1 MRGVKNLIYII
12 FFLLVVSVSFCA
24 QQFPTVW
31 IRPPYYTKT
40 EADERFVNV
49 EGDIMQGN
57 LDMNLFNITNVKYL
71 SVQTISST
79 TVSGDLDVTNT
90 FRVGGGF
97 GSGGLTIYPNGTIM
111 TNGDIVFSGDISTV
125 NVTNYNITGN
135 MTPSLD
141 AEYTIGNA
149 TRRWKEIWFYDKI
162 YDYNTTFFIDLNDP
176 IQSLYAAGA
185 LYQRGGQLVIDVDNI
200 VNYAVTSLNG
210 FVGSVDILGNS
221 PITVSS
227 SNNQITIGLQY
238 DSNTLDVGANGLY
251 VIDKYVDITGDTM
264 QGILNMGGYRIVN
277 LGEPIDDSDATTKYY
292 VDTLISGLEITYFF
306 TNESSGVNTYYI
318 MDPTRRVQATLVFG
332 PFSTGTGQFVVGFI
346 THNTTI
352 PKILHKGVHLAH
364 ILAYKDGT
372 KPVYIYWKL
381 YERLSNGTEIL
392 IMTSETSVELTT
404 ERQPFDLPAVLD
416 DDYILSD
423 GSELVLKIFA
433 DVEQTGSDV
442 YIYID
447 TGNESNSYFSVKV
460 PSIEFKQIFVPYE
473 GAVKNVSLGN
483 YSLSASE
490 LTASKINVESGSTN
504 YSFYISGSNLKLDYG
519 TSNIFY
525 YDTNLA
531 SLTVSKKL
539 TMKNALDLFVNPIVN
554 VKYMH
559 ISSFTSPPCSGPGCL
574 WVLQNPDDPAADFL
588 VWAYKSGDHRHIF
601 LTPAAENLNMS
612 DLNIT
617 DVNSINIGDIL
628 LRTGIATN
636 YLAIRLPDDSGFA
649 NVQASI
655 GAFYSHVWSPALKYG
670 GDINIMTTSGSNG
683 NLIFST
689 NGTEVMRITESGNV
703 GIGTTSPSYKLHII
717 TPGSGTTGLMIEA
730 PDSYGSWLS
739 FKNTDR
745 RWDIGIDSS
754 EKFRIADHTGNT
766 YPLIIEPGTP
776 TNTLYLDSS
785 GNIGIGTNSPSYEL
799 DVSGSIHST
808 GTIYANSIVH
818 DDRIFTVGN
827 ENNLLGVS
835 FLSPNPFGFA
845 SVYKVEYYNATAG
858 TWVDITN
865 DYNWQYLTDLKATE
879 IAVNEFEANSDNT
892 YRFWIDTGT
901 SYRFITYI
909 VMFARHIYYLKS
921 VKVESSS
928 YSDFSSDVNT
938 RLDWSGSVWH
948 WDQISLWRLSS
959 HTADDRYV
967 RITITVNVGTSAP
980 KFREFM
986 AISKGD
992 IYSVME
998 GYLPFDWDYNKNV
1011 FLSGSLGV
1019 GTASPSYTLDVN
1031 GTLGTS
1037 GNIYP
1042 GGSIIFPDDL
1052 PAAIKFP
1059 SSTQGFHIENLNG
1072 KFRIVRTGV
1081 DYAISINGTDKLLGI
1096 WNDKPE
1102 FTVDISGE
1110 TAVRGNLI
1118 FPVANS
1124 RIEAKQNFT
1133 IRLDRDYEGDYY
1145 FIITRSDLMPIFT
1158 VSEAGVV
1165 EASKLTDINDNTYY
1179 VDPSASPSAILAGKV
1194 GIQTTS
1200 PNGVLHVY
1208 EPSGGTTIEVESASG
1223 YWPEIVFAI
1232 AGTNKGLIGVSSNSP
1247 NLFYIKTWD
1256 GSDWIENAY
1265 FDYTGGSHFNR
1276 INGLNPNWIGMSIN
1290 KGNDA
1295 VLPRVWL
1302 GPSTSVTITAFED
1315 NTYVFVNGDYKATL
1329 NAGESTTITLNNG
1342 DILTCS
1348 RPCSAGGGD
1357 PFIVP
1362 VPISWAGYNFA
1373 TFVDRK
1379 DPQYLY
1385 IYAPFSHANC
1395 KIYNGTT
1402 LATTLSIDKGTAIS
1416 YSGNFDNDWPMYI
1429 ECDAPVLVFKKAN
1442 GADAI
1447 PLYPCSYELY
1457 GSPSGSARVVA
1468 LEDDTHYI
1476 YFTTTGGVYTGT
1488 LNRGDSLSISGASQY
1503 TGPGVKII
1511 ADKPICARSE
1521 ADADGSEQTVWTA
1534 KEAFGNVFILP
1545 RSAEFIKAVS
1555 DKPFTI
1561 RVYNSTSLKCE
1572 NSSVGTSFVQEARI
1586 YYSDCGSLDAG
1597 DIIITSELVWLIYED
1612 KSTNDETILI
1622 GYNYETVPGQIIEN
1636 PVATPGDLMVGGQLI
1651 ILTTGTA
1658 PLYLETDD
1666 TGGQLYTTFWTGRG
1680 GGAYDFKFGSGA
1692 GTWKAARITPARGG
1706 TSSSKGAGMLQL
1718 FDADSE
1724 KVRISASG
1732 DSYFLGGNVGIGT
1745 SSPSAALDVSGDIK
1759 ASGTVYGNGEPYA
1772 KGSFVLLPDAE
1783 SDYHSYTY
1791 GGPNPVECTTV
1802 TIKGRYFPAGELA
1815 KSTKCVF
1822 LYGVNGYYD
1831 GVDGTLTVKVVTPDG
1846 TTYSGPNIGLS
1857 TSAKNYWGEISIDSS
1872 DCTNGYYKMQLTLC
1886 AYYDDVTGQGSTVY
1900 GKGLTGYLIVR

>member
-1 MRGVKNLIYII
+1 MGGVKNLIYII

-162 YDYNTTFFIDLNDP
+162 YDYNTTYFIDLDDVT
-176 IQSLYAAGA
+176 QSLYAAGA

-264 QGILNMGGYRIVN
+264 QG
-277 LGEPIDDSDATTKYY
+277 
-292 VDTLISGLEITYFF
+292 
-306 TNESSGVNTYYI
+306 
-318 MDPTRRVQATLVFG
+318 
-332 PFSTGTGQFVVGFI
+332 
-346 THNTTI
+346 
-352 PKILHKGVHLAH
+352 
-364 ILAYKDGT
+364 
-372 KPVYIYWKL
+372 
-381 YERLSNGTEIL
+381 
-392 IMTSETSVELTT
+392 
-404 ERQPFDLPAVLD
+404 
-416 DDYILSD
+416 
-423 GSELVLKIFA
+423 
-433 DVEQTGSDV
+433 
-442 YIYID
+442 
-447 TGNESNSYFSVKV
+447 
-460 PSIEFKQIFVPYE
+460 
-473 GAVKNVSLGN
+473 
-483 YSLSASE
+483 
-490 LTASKINVESGSTN
+490 
-504 YSFYISGSNLKLDYG
+504 
-519 TSNIFY
+519 NI
-525 YDTNLA
+525 
-531 SLTVSKKL
+531 
-539 TMKNALDLFVNPIVN
+539 
-554 VKYMH
+554 
-559 ISSFTSPPCSGPGCL
+559 
-574 WVLQNPDDPAADFL
+574 
-588 VWAYKSGDHRHIF
+588 
-601 LTPAAENLNMS
+601 NMS
-612 DLNIT
+612 GYNIT
-617 DVNSINIGDIL
+617 DVNSINIGDVL

-649 NVQASI
+649 NIQASV

-683 NLIFST
+683 DLIFST

-703 GIGTTSPSYKLHII
+703 GIGTTSPEAKLHVEGNALFTKGIYIHPSQASDSFIELYGYNGSTWRSNIRVKDVSEDWTYYLIAKASSTGNVGSDRMWSFEFKDPNGTYYIPLQIFPGKIYITKNVGIGTSSPSYKLHII
-717 TPGSGTTGLMIEA
+717 TPGSGVTGLMIEA
-730 PDSYGSWLS
+730 PDSYGVWLS
-739 FKNTDR
+739 FKNVDR
-745 RWDIGIDSS
+745 RWDIGIDSL
-754 EKFRIADHTGNT
+754 ENFRIADNTGDT

-785 GNIGIGTNSPSYEL
+785 GNIGVGTNSPSYEL

-938 RLDWSGSVWH
+938 RLDWSGSVGH

-1042 GGSIIFPDDL
+1042 GGSIIFPSDL
-1052 PAAIKFP
+1052 PTAIKFP
-1059 SSTQGFHIENLNG
+1059 SSTQDFHIENLNG

-1096 WNDKPE
+1096 WNDNPE

-1110 TAVRGNLI
+1110 TAIRGNLI

-1145 FIITRSDLMPIFT
+1145 FIITRSDLTPIFT

-1373 TFVDRK
+1373 TFVDRS

-1488 LNRGDSLSISGASQY
+1488 LNRGGSLFISGASQY

-1521 ADADGSEQTVWTA
+1521 ADGDGSEQTVWTA

-1586 YYSDCGSLDAG
+1586 AYSDCGSLDAG
-1597 DIIITSELVWLIYED
+1597 DIIITSEPVWLIYED

-1622 GYNYETVPGQIIEN
+1622 GYNYETVPGQTIEN
-1636 PVATPGDLMVGGQLI
+1636 PVATPGDLIVGDTVITPNLNS
-1651 ILTTGTA
+1651 TTGTIN
-1658 PLYLETDD
+1658 LYASIDMNDKIIYDAEKVETNQIYDPEDSIIAIAD
-1666 TGGQLYTTFWTGRG
+1666 TAYIYDSATGDKYDYDVRIGGDAANALYIDTAEGAG
-1680 GGAYDFKFGSGA
+1680 LVNLVAGAYWNGSAYLYGGDRGA
-1692 GTWKAARITPARGG
+1692 SRINLHDGEISLYVGG
-1706 TSSSKGAGMLQL
+1706 TSGSAGATVSWKEGL
-1718 FDADSE
+1718 
-1724 KVRISASG
+1724 RITSDGYVYVPSR
-1732 DSYFLGGNVGIGT
+1732 LGVGT
-1745 SSPSAALDVSGDIK
+1745 TSPSVPLEVSGDIK

-1783 SDYHSYTY
+1783 SDYHSYHY
-1791 GGPNPVECTTV
+1791 GGPNPISCTTV

-1857 TSAKNYWGEISIDSS
+1857 ESAANYWGEISIDTS